1 MKESGSRHAAADEPG
16 SAVLR
21 QGRVGLV
28 LALAAGVAGVLMAW
42 SLGNWQTR
50 RAEGKLAVEQRW
62 QAAEAAAP
70 ATPRAAQLQDFSAE
84 MPRRVRLAGR
94 YLHAHSVWLDN
105 RPLDGKAGLLLLT
118 PLVLADPAGERTTA
132 VLVLRGWAPRD
143 PRDRT
148 KLPAVMQP
156 EGQIVVEGLALPNPP
171 RVLELGEGAVG
182 GPLPAIWQN
191 LDYAAF
197 SRVTGLAVAPWIV
210 QQQGGAADGLRRDW
224 PRPSSGVDKHR
235 GYAVQWYSL
244 AGLIAV
250 LTLVLGA
257 RALWRTGAT
266 AAHPTRPPTQ

>member
-1 MKESGSRHAAADEPG
+1 MKEAGSPHAAADARRGALRRPG
-16 SAVLR
+16 RA
-21 QGRVGLV
+21 GLV
-28 LALAAGVAGVLMAW
+28 LALAAGLAGVVTAW

-50 RAEGKLAVEQRW
+50 RAEGKLAVEARW

-70 ATPRAAQLQDFSAE
+70 ATPRADQVQDFGAE
-84 MPRRVRLAGR
+84 LPRRVRLAGR
-94 YLHAHSVWLDN
+94 YLHAQSVWLDN

-118 PLVLADPAGERTTA
+118 PLVLADSAGGRATA

-171 RVLELGEGAVG
+171 RVLELGEGAVV

-257 RALWRTGAT
+257 RALRRGGAP
-266 AAHPTRPPTQ
+266 AARPTRPPI